1 MYIDYF
7 RAAEREISCLPLL
20 KKSLP
25 IMRKRLE
32 RLIEAGAPKEPAG
45 VDFSKPYVDSHH
57 VNDTL
62 GELCALVETKNEI
75 YATEQKIREIEEIL
89 EAVPEEQR
97 TVLTL
102 FYIEKLTAEQIAE
115 RIYVESEKT
124 VYNIRNKGIAT
135 YSILCYGALARS
147 SESGGKK

>member
-1 MYIDYF
+1 MNIDYF
-7 RAAEREISCLPLL
+7 KAAEREISSLPLL
-20 KKSLP
+20 EKSIP
-25 IMRKRLE
+25 IMQNRLE
-32 RLIEAGAPKEPAG
+32 RLINSGAPKSPGG

-62 GELCALVETKNEI
+62 GELCAIAETQVEIN
-75 YATEQKIREIEEIL
+75 ATRDKVREIEGIL
-89 EAVPEEQR
+89 DMIPEEQR
-97 TVLTL
+97 TVLKL
-102 FYIEKLTAEQIAE
+102 FYIEKLTAEKIAE

-135 YSILCYGALARS
+135 YSILCYGARAVT

>member
-1 MYIDYF
+1 MNIDYS
-7 RAAEREISCLPLL
+7 RAAEREISSLPRL
-20 KKSLP
+20 KNSLP

-32 RLIEAGAPKEPAG
+32 RLIEAGAPREPAG

-62 GELCALVETKNEI
+62 GETKNEI

-97 TVLTL
+97 TVLKL
-102 FYIEKLTAEQIAE
+102 FYIEKLTAERIAE

>member
-1 MYIDYF
+1 M
-7 RAAEREISCLPLL
+7 
-20 KKSLP
+20 
-25 IMRKRLE
+25 
-32 RLIEAGAPKEPAG
+32 
-45 VDFSKPYVDSHH
+45 DFSKPYVDSHH

-62 GELCALVETKNEI
+62 GELCTLVETKNEI

-97 TVLTL
+97 TVLKL

>member
-1 MYIDYF
+1 MNIDYF
-7 RAAEREISCLPLL
+7 RAAEREISSLPLL

-75 YATEQKIREIEEIL
+75 YATEQKIREIEEKRGELDYLIDGAVVKIRDFSTREALGSTEKFPRWAVAFKFEAEEVTSLL
-89 EAVPEEQR
+89 EDVTWEIGR
-97 TVLTL
+97 
-102 FYIEKLTAEQIAE
+102 
-115 RIYVESEKT
+115 S
-124 VYNIRNKGIAT
+124 GI
-135 YSILCYGALARS
+135 
-147 SESGGKK
+147 

>member
-1 MYIDYF
+1 MNIDYF
-7 RAAEREISCLPLL
+7 RAAEREISSLPLL

-25 IMRKRLE
+25 IMRKRLK

-75 YATEQKIREIEEIL
+75 YATE
-89 EAVPEEQR
+89 
-97 TVLTL
+97 
-102 FYIEKLTAEQIAE
+102 
-115 RIYVESEKT
+115 
-124 VYNIRNKGIAT
+124 
-135 YSILCYGALARS
+135 
-147 SESGGKK
+147 